1 MSLFLCLLMQARR
14 FYYYITNIYKS
25 QWLCYTETM
34 SNHSPKKSLGQNFLT
49 SIPARIAIVNAG
61 HLTASDTV
69 LEIGPGRGFLT
80 KGLVETGAYVVALEK
95 DRELLPVLTEQ
106 FSNYKNFTL
115 IEGDALEFDL
125 STFHLPPST
134 YKLIA
139 NIPYYITG
147 AILSKYLSSDHK
159 PSQMV
164 VLVQQEVAERVVAK
178 DKKESILSLSVKAYG
193 EPKIVYRVKRGSF
206 NPIPN
211 VDSAVL
217 SISSISGSNFSTKN
231 HEQRFFDVVKAGF
244 SHKRKFLLS
253 NLKEKLPEADWQ
265 KIFKEHGINEK
276 VRAED
281 ISLDVW
287 LKISTLD

>member
-1 MSLFLCLLMQARR
+1 MKA
-14 FYYYITNIYKS
+14 
-25 QWLCYTETM
+25 
-34 SNHSPKKSLGQNFLT
+34 KKSLGQNFLT

-61 HLTASDTV
+61 NLTSGDTV

-80 KGLVETGAYVVALEK
+80 QGLLETGANVVALEK

-115 IEGDALEFDL
+115 IEGDALEFDP

-147 AILSKYLSSDHK
+147 AILSRYLSHIHQ
-159 PSQMV
+159 PTQMV
-164 VLVQQEVAERVVAK
+164 VLVQQEVAERVVAR
-178 DKKESILSLSVKAYG
+178 DNKESILSLAVKVYG

-217 SISSISGSNFSTKN
+217 SINNISRKNFINTT
-231 HEQRFFDVVKAGF
+231 HEENFFKVLKAGF
-244 SHKRKFLLS
+244 SHKRKFLVS
-253 NLKEKLPEADWQ
+253 NLKEKIPETNWQ
-265 KIFKEHGINEK
+265 ELFIKNNINEK

-281 ISLDVW
+281 VPLRIWLTLSL
-287 LKISTLD
+287 